1 MKWFAGALL
10 TFAVVAGCSSDDSA
24 DSSGPSVRELLDL
37 PPRFELPA
45 IPESNPLTAE
55 KIELG
60 RFLFYDKRLSGNQT
74 QSCSSCHHQ
83 ELAFADGLRVP
94 QGSTGQT
101 LHRNSPGLAN
111 VGYHS
116 TLTWSNN
123 GLLSLE
129 DQIPVPIRADNP
141 VELGVSDSNVDEVL
155 ARFDTDARYQELFA
169 AAFPRS
175 ESGATVNKIV
185 MALASFV
192 RTIIS
197 GDSAFDRYKQG
208 DESALDESQRR
219 GLSLF
224 NGERLECFHCHHGVL
239 LSVSYH
245 DANTTPGTIQYPF
258 FNNGLYN
265 VGGDGSYPSY
275 DQGLYDLTL
284 NPDDR
289 GMFRPASLRNVALTA
304 PYMHDGSLPT
314 LRDVILHYS
323 RGGTVTETGQYAGD
337 GRLSPL
343 KSGLVRGFE
352 INEQEIQDVIA
363 FLNALTDESL
373 LTNPKLSDP
382 FLEESP

>member
-1 MKWFAGALL
+1 MRRVAAALL
-10 TFAVVAGCSSDDSA
+10 VASAFAGCSSDDKN
-24 DSSGPSVRELLDL
+24 DSGASVRELLDL

-55 KIELG
+55 KIKLG

-83 ELAFADGLRVP
+83 ELAFADGLRLP

-101 LHRNSPGLAN
+101 LNRNSPGLAN

-141 VELGVSDSNVDEVL
+141 VELGVSDGNVDEVL
-155 ARFDTDARYQELFA
+155 ARFDGDARYQELFT

-175 ESGATVNKIV
+175 ESGATVNKVV

-197 GDSAFDRYKQG
+197 GDSAYDRYKNG

-239 LSVSYH
+239 FSVSYH

-275 DQGLYDLTL
+275 DQGLYELTL
-284 NPDDR
+284 NPKDR
-289 GMFRPASLRNVALTA
+289 GMFRPSSLRNVALTA

-323 RGGTVTETGQYAGD
+323 RGGTVTESGPYAGD

-373 LTNPKLSDP
+373 LTNPKLADP